1 MFAQVQ
7 VPAKWVSLRDACPA
21 LKWSTT
27 FTISC
32 QNCLLSHKM
41 SSKKSVLGYV
51 PCSQV
56 MHYFPNLELLATCSQ
71 YQVIHL
77 LHTFYFLARPP
88 SYLLSLN
95 IFGIHHFNF
104 WVYSEVI
111 HNLHDFNFL
120 ALLTSNLLFAQF
132 WSLGWLSSDPSFAQ
146 INFVTRFQSSFPSCL
161 NAEKKKTYHQTV
173 FYDFLRFFKL

>member
-1 MFAQVQ
+1 M
-7 VPAKWVSLRDACPA
+7 LR
-21 LKWSTT
+21 
-27 FTISC
+27 FRC
-32 QNCLLSHKM
+32 QQNGFRSGMPVLLSSDPSLSQLVVKIVF
-41 SSKKSVLGYV
+41 SLTKCPQKKSVLGYV

-95 IFGIHHFNF
+95 IFGIHHLPDFNF

-161 NAEKKKTYHQTV
+161 NAEKRKIIIRRC
-173 FYDFLRFFKL
+173 FMIF